1 MKFTLEPEVA
11 DLGIVCACVVI
22 DGIENR
28 SSSDDFDQY
37 RQDLFEQL
45 NTHYTP
51 DRVETDPILDGFR
64 TLHDRTGRSNR
75 KFPSSSE
82 RLLELFLKR
91 GSIPSISVV
100 VDIYNCL
107 SLDSFLSI
115 GAHDVSAIEGD
126 IALRM
131 TDGQERF
138 WPLGKDTQEA
148 VPAGEYAYVDSSDEL
163 LCWMEVRQAEK
174 TKVRLDSTS
183 CVYMI
188 QGNPNTSLEFIEE
201 ITDRLVDLTQIH
213 CGGRERILWMG

>member
-163 LCWMEVRQAEK
+163 LCRMEVRQAEK

>member
-82 RLLELFLKR
+82 RLLEFFLKR

-163 LCWMEVRQAEK
+163 LCRMEVRQAEK